1 MRSAS
6 SRPLR
11 VVEENFMS
19 TAKKTRATAGT
30 KRPVESRL
38 PPDASAQSTESAKSG
53 RTAAPSGPKTLR
65 FWLTY
70 PSAQIREPL
79 IWSLGHEFKLMTNIR
94 QASVTESL
102 GIVCLEVIGDA
113 AEIESG
119 IRWLKRKGVSV
130 EPVELSALES

>member
-1 MRSAS
+1 
-6 SRPLR
+6 
-11 VVEENFMS
+11 MS
-19 TAKKTRATAGT
+19 TSKKTRATAAT
-30 KRPVESRL
+30 KSSA
-38 PPDASAQSTESAKSG
+38 ASKPAVDGASKTTRAPKSG
-53 RTAAPSGPKTLR
+53 RPTTASGPKTLR